1 MRLGNLVI
9 AVISALGALICLAI
23 AVALNDAV
31 SLYSV
36 LVVVLAAN
44 AVVRFEMARRR
55 A

>member
-1 MRLGNLVI
+1 MRRGNLVI
-9 AVISALGALICLAI
+9 AVLSALGAVASLAI

-44 AVVRFEMARRR
+44 AAVRFEMARRDS
-55 A
+55 